1 MKKNVIERFY
11 HIYLLLLYLLR
22 VGVRRTDFDLLSGE
36 ANLVLFVLHE
46 VFAVQRLRLA
56 VDVADLGGEG
66 LFLHAPLL
74 GLLPDP
80 LLVLLAGGLAGLVG
94 HHVGLGSQGGGG
106 HDAGPGG
113 LDVTD
118 LLVVE
123 ISTEPTG
130 LVPQEVLVGLD
141 LQTLTVS
148 VDGQAVEPIHHSV
161 HSVLVAGHVGSLQE
175 NHFYR
180 TIRECVSG
188 SVTLS
193 W

>member
-22 VGVRRTDFDLLSGE
+22 VGVGRTDFDLLSGE
-36 ANLVLFVLHE
+36 ADLVVFELHE
-46 VFAVQRLRLA
+46 VFAVERLALA
-56 VDVADLGGEG
+56 VDLTDLGGECF
-66 LFLHAPLL
+66 FLEALL
-74 GLLPDP
+74 LSLLADL
-80 LLVLLAGGLAGLVG
+80 LLVLSAGGLAGLVS
-94 HHVGLGSQGGGG
+94 HHVGLGGQGWGG